1 MSRQPLVPAEL
12 LDRVVSYSHPRR
24 AIVFGS
30 QSLFES
36 GISMGY
42 AATVVSIL
50 PSMEVLSRKAPV
62 WCLPNA
68 CRHKAGMLLQ
78 PTNSSNPL
86 KWLTQTGSNAL
97 TQNQEVSRV
106 PMNREP
112 RSDILDLGRRPGRH
126 PDIADTSRGD
136 TQRTRSGQSSEG
148 GHESLPR

>member
-1 MSRQPLVPAEL
+1 MAALASISSAHA
-12 LDRVVSYSHPRR
+12 SYTPHDSETARKLRENPKFVDT
-24 AIVFGS
+24 AK
-30 QSLFES
+30 SLFES

-86 KWLTQTGSNAL
+86 KLLTQTGS
-97 TQNQEVSRV
+97 
-106 PMNREP
+106 
-112 RSDILDLGRRPGRH
+112 
-126 PDIADTSRGD
+126 
-136 TQRTRSGQSSEG
+136 
-148 GHESLPR
+148 